1 MTAKVTVYLQGMVT
15 VNMSYLP
22 VPMNSFTYGSWP
34 VHRRMPD
41 CVVALWWRS
50 TSQRTSRRLPCS
62 QAVHD
67 GEWFQDRVWV
77 NFDYYMV
84 ENCQHF
90 ASDNQSTSCDS
101 SYVATDRCH
110 GVSYV

>member
-1 MTAKVTVYLQGMVT
+1 MTAKVTVYLRGMVT

-34 VHRRMPD
+34 VQRRMPD

-77 NFDYYMV
+77 NFDYYIR
-84 ENCQHF
+84 ELSAFCF
-90 ASDNQSTSCDS
+90 RQSK
-101 SYVATDRCH
+101 H
-110 GVSYV
+110 EL